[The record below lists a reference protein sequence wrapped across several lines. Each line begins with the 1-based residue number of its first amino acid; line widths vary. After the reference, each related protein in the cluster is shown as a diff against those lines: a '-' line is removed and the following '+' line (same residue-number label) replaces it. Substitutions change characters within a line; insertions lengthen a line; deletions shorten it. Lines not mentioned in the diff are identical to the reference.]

1 MTSRTLSQRDF
12 DRFAALSRDDNPIH
26 CDPAFAATTHF
37 GRTVAH
43 GMFLYGLICA
53 ALTERLAATHPA
65 GYLHQRQSLMFPAPT
80 FASDTVEVRLA
91 EDPTEPEALAVSVVK
106 EEPGGGRVV
115 TAHGHAVAGGAGF
128 DSGGQHWSLTQA
140 DVESDFSLHGLALGQ
155 SASAHRRFTLE
166 DAAEYR
172 DLSGDGNPVFQE
184 TPAARRLGLARPL
197 VPAPLLA
204 GMFSDLLGT
213 RLPGRGTGWMK
224 QSLSFLAPACLG
236 DTLTA
241 TVTVT
246 RLRRS
251 KELVNLASIITAEDG
266 RTVVAGE
273 SLVLVRNLERKR

>member
-37 GRTVAH
+37 GKTVAH
-43 GMFLYGLICA
+43 GMFLYSLICA
-53 ALTERLAATHPA
+53 ALTERLAPAHPA

-80 FASDTVEVRLA
+80 FAGDTVEVRLA
-91 EDPTEPEALAVSVVK
+91 EDPTEPDGLAVSVVK
-106 EEPGGGRVV
+106 LGAQGKVV
-115 TAHGHAVAGGAGF
+115 TAHGHSVAGGPGF
-128 DSGGQHWSLTQA
+128 DGGGQHWSLTQA
-140 DVESDFSLHGLALGQ
+140 DVESDFSLYGLALGQ
-155 SASAHRRFTLE
+155 SASAHRCFTLQ

-184 TPAARRLGLARPL
+184 TGAAQRLGLARPL

-224 QSLSFLAPACLG
+224 QSLAFLAPACLG

-246 RLRRS
+246 RLRRN